1 MNRHDY
7 ESLTVPLHDEPRPHH
22 DPLELQPLDQSL
34 RYRQAPRIPRDTEP
48 CPLWVFALIVAGCVG
63 CLAMV
68 AGWLMYGAGE
78 GISEVVRYADA
89 FVVELVR
96 WIGGVL

>member
-7 ESLTVPLHDEPRPHH
+7 ESLVVPMYDAPVADAPA
-22 DPLELQPLDQSL
+22 LELEPMSP
-34 RYRQAPRIPRDTEP
+34 RKAPRIPRDTEP
-48 CPLWVFALIVAGCVG
+48 CPLWVFALIVAGIGG

-68 AGWLMYGAGE
+68 AGWLIYGAGE
-78 GISEVVRYADA
+78 GIGEMVRYADA

>member
-7 ESLTVPLHDEPRPHH
+7 ESLTVPLHDEPRQNR
-22 DPLELQPLDQSL
+22 DPLELQPLDQAL

-48 CPLWVFALIVAGCVG
+48 CPLWVFALIASAFIG
-63 CLAMV
+63 CLAIV
-68 AGWLMYGAGE
+68 AGWLIYGAGE